1 MSTHAMID
9 IETLGTMPNSVIL
22 SVGAVKFD
30 PFKSD
35 EPFDGRHW
43 KIDVDAQTSKGRFV
57 DDSTLQW
64 WAKQDQ
70 EIQDR
75 AFSDHGRIPV
85 EPFMQELNAWLTGSE
100 QIWCQGP
107 QFDMVILEDFFR
119 DFGHHMNWF
128 YWQVRDCRTLFKM
141 MPQDPRKA
149 IQENLHDA
157 QADAHWQAVC
167 VQQFYR
173 DYKVLPK
180 G

>member
-35 EPFDGRHW
+35 EPHDGRHW

-57 DDSTLQW
+57 DEKTLAW
-64 WAKQDQ
+64 WSKQEKD
-70 EIQDR
+70 IQNR
-75 AFSDHGRIPV
+75 AFSD
-85 EPFMQELNAWLTGSE
+85 
-100 QIWCQGP
+100 

-119 DFGHHMNWF
+119 DFVHHMNWF
-128 YWQVRDCRTLFKM
+128 YWQVSDCRTLFKM
-141 MPQDPRKA
+141 MPQDPRKQ
-149 IQENLHDA
+149 IQEDLHDA

-180 G
+180 D